1 MKKLLSPDR
10 IKVISFDADDTLWEN
25 EPYFRETEQK
35 FGELM
40 HGYKSVKESVDH
52 LLTVEFRNIPRYGYG
67 IKGFTLSMMETALEI
82 MGNDLNHKT
91 VQQVLDLGKSMLQ
104 APVIIIEGIEE
115 TLQALQK
122 DFKLVMA
129 TKGDLVDQEKKLEQ
143 SGLASYFHHIEIMS
157 EKHVKDYQKLI
168 KHLDIHPSEFMMVGN
183 SLKSDIVP
191 VLELGGSAIHIPF
204 RTTWIFEQIDG
215 EIINENFREI
225 KHHTDLLQYR

>member
-168 KHLDIHPSEFMMVGN
+168 KP
-183 SLKSDIVP
+183 
-191 VLELGGSAIHIPF
+191 
-204 RTTWIFEQIDG
+204 
-215 EIINENFREI
+215 
-225 KHHTDLLQYR
+225 